1 MITAHRAPI
10 RGRARPRRRCK
21 CEEETLAI
29 SGILFYNFLPAAIC
43 FRSSFRVR
51 LAVLKSGPR
60 NLKAR
65 DLLNA
70 FLENT
75 FPAVLKRGRLTV
87 PISGPKNVR
96 RIRKS
101 QIPNQNFSHKASTCL
116 LPPRACR
123 LHARNAASN
132 HRSSTRWDSQSNARS
147 NARYATGI
155 WKSLVNNNTTCF
167 CQLPP
172 DIAQHHFCYTRKSLI
187 VNQNH
192 INRC

>member
-1 MITAHRAPI
+1 MALQGARHVALKKQNLPTAQRMITAHRAPI

-29 SGILFYNFLPAAIC
+29 SGIRFYNFLPAAIC

-101 QIPNQNFSHKASTCL
+101 QIPNQNFSHKASTCC
-116 LPPRACR
+116 P
-123 LHARNAASN
+123 HARAA
-132 HRSSTRWDSQSNARS
+132 
-147 NARYATGI
+147 
-155 WKSLVNNNTTCF
+155 
-167 CQLPP
+167 
-172 DIAQHHFCYTRKSLI
+172 YTRETQPQITEVLPDGIAKATRAATPATRLASG
-187 VNQNH
+187 
-192 INRC
+192 RAW